1 MSLVI
6 VPNKWNLRWPFAAV
20 GIVFSVVYGVF
31 SLAIIPACG
40 LGTGI
45 LIITAFGP
53 YGIAL
58 LFWPVIAFLL
68 ADLKSIVTKCSVVIL
83 LVVHYGFVYIVL
95 NRAGSE
101 EWQRVTETMRLYPQY
116 MWPPIVL
123 YILAHVFIWG
133 LFARG
138 VFFSREIAT

>member
-6 VPNKWNLRWPFAAV
+6 VQNKWNLRWPFTTAGV
-20 GIVFSVVYGVF
+20 GFALAYGVL

-68 ADLKSIVTKCSVVIL
+68 ADLKSIVTKCLVVII
-83 LVVHYGFVYIVL
+83 LVAHYGFIFIVL
-95 NRAGSE
+95 SHTGPDD
-101 EWQRVTETMRLYPQY
+101 WQRFNDTIRSYPQY

-123 YILAHVFIWG
+123 YIGAHVLIWG
-133 LFARG
+133 LFVRG
-138 VFFSREIAT
+138 LFFSRQAAP

>member
-1 MSLVI
+1 MKSRRRVNSTVMSLVI
-6 VPNKWNLRWPFAAV
+6 VQNKWNLRWPFTTI
-20 GIVFSVVYGVF
+20 GIGFALVYGVL

-68 ADLKSIVTKCSVVIL
+68 ADLKSIVTKCLVVIL
-83 LVVHYGFVYIVL
+83 LVAHYGFIFIVL
-95 NRAGSE
+95 NRANGE
-101 EWQRVTETMRLYPQY
+101 EWQRFNDTIR
-116 MWPPIVL
+116 
-123 YILAHVFIWG
+123 
-133 LFARG
+133 
-138 VFFSREIAT
+138 SRSEEHTS